1 MIKKTEVITINK
13 TIAKIRRYKEL
24 KADIID
30 IDIKLQE
37 LEDEMLGITGQG
49 TEERTGKTYKI
60 TSTVEQQADKYME
73 KKEDLIR
80 KRSIKERE
88 VKRIENAISVLTEE
102 EREVIELAHIQLK
115 KYWKI
120 ENQLHKSYSR
130 LKQIENEAAEK
141 MEKYLS

>member
-1 MIKKTEVITINK
+1 T
-13 TIAKIRRYKEL
+13 
-24 KADIID
+24 
-30 IDIKLQE
+30 DIKLQE

>member
-1 MIKKTEVITINK
+1 MITINK

-24 KADIID
+24 KADITD
-30 IDIKLQE
+30 IDIRLQE
-37 LEDEMLGITGQG
+37 LDEEMIGITAQPDGEM
-49 TEERTGKTYKI
+49 TSKTYKI
-60 TSTVEQQADKYME
+60 TSTVENQAE
-73 KKEDLIR
+73 KHMKKTDGLLK
-80 KRSIKERE
+80 KRAYKERE
-88 VKRIENAISVLTEE
+88 VKKIENAISVLTEE

-115 KYWKI
+115 KYWKV

>member
-1 MIKKTEVITINK
+1 MITINK

-30 IDIKLQE
+30 TDIKLQE

-60 TSTVEQQADKYME
+60 TSTVEQQADKHIE
-73 KKEDLIR
+73 KKENLIR
-80 KRSIKERE
+80 VRSIKERE

-102 EREVIELAHIQLK
+102 EYDIIETIHIKGGRWRKLEEKYNKTYRALK
-115 KYWKI
+115 YI
-120 ENQLHKSYSR
+120 E
-130 LKQIENEAAEK
+130 ENAVKK
-141 MEKYLS
+141 MEKYLT